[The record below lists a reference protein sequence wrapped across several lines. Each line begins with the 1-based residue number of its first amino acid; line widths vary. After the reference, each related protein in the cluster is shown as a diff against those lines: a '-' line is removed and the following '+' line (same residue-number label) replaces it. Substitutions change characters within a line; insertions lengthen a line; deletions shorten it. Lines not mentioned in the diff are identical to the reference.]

1 MSPAPGSVAPTR
13 DVDPYFAHDRS
24 SVVRRQNFADGA
36 VIFREGEVSD
46 SAYLLIS
53 GVVKIVKDFDTAHEK
68 TIALVGKG
76 EYFGEMGAIDSY
88 PRSAT
93 AVAKGEVDCATV
105 SPEEFMDTLVK
116 QPTEA
121 IELLKV
127 LFERLRR
134 ADRRM
139 R

>member
-1 MSPAPGSVAPTR
+1 M
-13 DVDPYFAHDRS
+13 
-24 SVVRRQNFADGA
+24 RRQTFADGD
-36 VIFREGEVSD
+36 VIFREGEASD
-46 SAYLLIS
+46 AAYLLVS
-53 GVVKIVKDFDTAHEK
+53 GVVKIVKDFATAHEK

-76 EYFGEMGAIDSY
+76 EYFGEMGAIDNY

-93 AVAKGEVDCATV
+93 AVAKGEVDCAAV
-105 SPEEFMDTLVK
+105 SPDEFLDTLVK
-116 QPTEA
+116 QPAEA

-134 ADRRM
+134 ADRRP

>member
-1 MSPAPGSVAPTR
+1 
-13 DVDPYFAHDRS
+13 
-24 SVVRRQNFADGA
+24 VRRLTFADGA
-36 VIFREGEVSD
+36 VIFREGEASD
-46 SAYLLIS
+46 AAYLLVT
-53 GVVKIVKDFDTAHEK
+53 GVVKVVRDFGTAEEK
-68 TIALVGKG
+68 TIAFVGKG

-93 AVAKGEVDCATV
+93 AVAKGEVDCAAV

-116 QPTEA
+116 QPAEA

-134 ADRRM
+134 ADRRI

>member
-1 MSPAPGSVAPTR
+1 M
-13 DVDPYFAHDRS
+13 
-24 SVVRRQNFADGA
+24 RRLTFADGA

-46 SAYLLIS
+46 AAYLLIS
-53 GVVKIVKDFDTAHEK
+53 GIVKIVQDVGTAHEK

-76 EYFGEMGAIDSY
+76 EYFGEMGAIDNS

-93 AVAKGEVDCATV
+93 AVAKGEVDCAAV

-116 QPTEA
+116 QPGEA

>member
-1 MSPAPGSVAPTR
+1 M
-13 DVDPYFAHDRS
+13 
-24 SVVRRQNFADGA
+24 RRLTFADGA

-53 GVVKIVKDFDTAHEK
+53 GVVKVVRDYETPQEK

-93 AVAKGEVDCATV
+93 AVAKGEVDCAAVT
-105 SPEEFMDTLVK
+105 PEEFMEALVK

-121 IELLKV
+121 IELLK
-127 LFERLRR
+127 
-134 ADRRM
+134 
-139 R
+139 